1 MHIFLYNID
10 VAINYYLERNKRNL
24 RSLNERLNELPSFCS
39 LFFIGIE
46 NQTTPLTR
54 LNYATDLKVFFNYL
68 LLEEKKRL
76 GIYCD
81 NITQITLDNLKR
93 VDSMTIERFLSY
105 VSVYDNNDKNISR
118 VNTENGKS
126 RKLSTL
132 RSFFGYY
139 FKKNL
144 LDSNVASKVDI
155 PKLHSKPIIR
165 LETDEVSKILDI
177 SNKPEQFSAHQN
189 KYLAHCSTRDN
200 AMLTLMLGTGI
211 RVSECVG
218 LNVEDFDFSTNS
230 FKVIRKG
237 GNQTIL
243 YFSDEVADV
252 LRNYLA
258 YRATLKL
265 DENEKAMFLSLQNK
279 RLGVR
284 SVENMVKKYAFVTT
298 PLKSITPHK
307 LRSTYGTALYRE
319 TGNIYI
325 VADVLGHKD
334 INTTKKHYA
343 AISED
348 MRKSVANKVKLK

>member
-1 MHIFLYNID
+1 
-10 VAINYYLERNKRNL
+10 
-24 RSLNERLNELPSFCS
+24 
-39 LFFIGIE
+39 
-46 NQTTPLTR
+46 
-54 LNYATDLKVFFNYL
+54 
-68 LLEEKKRL
+68 
-76 GIYCD
+76 
-81 NITQITLDNLKR
+81 
-93 VDSMTIERFLSY
+93 MTIERFLSY
-105 VSVYDNNDKNISR
+105 VSVYDNNDKNIIR
-118 VNTENGKS
+118 VNTENCKS
-126 RKLSTL
+126 RKLSSL

-218 LNVEDFDFSTNS
+218 LNVEDFDFLTNS

-252 LRNYLA
+252 LKNYLA

-284 SVENMVKKYAFVTT
+284 SVENMV
-298 PLKSITPHK
+298 
-307 LRSTYGTALYRE
+307 
-319 TGNIYI
+319 
-325 VADVLGHKD
+325 
-334 INTTKKHYA
+334 
-343 AISED
+343 
-348 MRKSVANKVKLK
+348 